1 MVVNGIL
8 NQLIF
13 VENLTVF
20 MFLMKMIFGL
30 LME

>member
-8 NQLIF
+8 NQLIL

-20 MFLMKMIFGL
+20 MFLMKTISGL
-30 LME
+30 HMV